1 MRRLTVKLR
10 GRATTPTWRRGRTI
24 SSRARGAKP
33 TTHHGPR
40 QRLLGSTPV
49 CRVVHT
55 VISWYLSKLKR
66 IYPFKTADVI
76 AILVGI

>member
-10 GRATTPTWRRGRTI
+10 GRAPDRPGGPAISTGSRR
-24 SSRARGAKP
+24 AKQ